1 MKSNT
6 NSNISKDP
14 SFVVSVNELNKQI
27 EIMRKK
33 RDNKDYEIKMKNA
46 LETINNEM
54 KLHQKSN
61 EKIKENFRNIKLS

>member
-1 MKSNT
+1 
-6 NSNISKDP
+6 
-14 SFVVSVNELNKQI
+14 
-27 EIMRKK
+27 MRKK

-54 KLHQKSN
+54 KLHKKSD